1 MNYLFRSCLLYFIA
15 SLLVVLCARY
25 IHLILVYMDTF
36 YVYVNLLLA
45 PIFNQVGLG
54 KIVHQTLVLILI
66 PLILIGIPAL
76 IYRLI
81 KHKTMPYLFQL
92 TWSAW
97 LILVLCTIMIR

>member
-25 IHLILVYMDTF
+25 IHLTLVYMDTF

-45 PIFNQVGLG
+45 PIFNQVGFG
-54 KIVHQTLVLILI
+54 RIIHQTLVLILI

-76 IYRLI
+76 IYHFI
-81 KHKTMPYLFQL
+81 KHKTMPYLLQL